1 MVFFYQETCCFKFH
15 LNVINETQDIR
26 DRVLKHPLPPPPT
39 IHLCKN
45 NAIYEGLLLKSFHFI
60 KNVFIWSFSGLYFM
74 VFGVNMESYKVN
86 LGIQSQYEKIRII
99 KVPNTATFYAVC
111 F

>member
-1 MVFFYQETCCFKFH
+1 M
-15 LNVINETQDIR
+15 I
-26 DRVLKHPLPPPPT
+26 
-39 IHLCKN
+39 
-45 NAIYEGLLLKSFHFI
+45 
-60 KNVFIWSFSGLYFM
+60 
-74 VFGVNMESYKVN
+74 FGVNMESYKVN